1 MKFKGILFALA
12 GALIFTGL
20 NDTVNAAA
28 PAAPKKY
35 DARTTTNKINALINI
50 SAERD
55 IAKIKAMLAD
65 YRKDASFNADA
76 LYTFD
81 LIEAGLNAKGNAKAV
96 KIPVAPKDLDASAVE
111 KAFFSTAKVFMQLRD
126 YPIAR
131 DRLRNSRA

>member
-50 SAERD
+50 SA
-55 IAKIKAMLAD
+55 AKV
-65 YRKDASFNADA
+65 
-76 LYTFD
+76 TFD
-81 LIEAGLNAKGNAKAV
+81 RIPEREELDPELKEQLVIEYYSK
-96 KIPVAPKDLDASAVE
+96 
-111 KAFFSTAKVFMQLRD
+111 
-126 YPIAR
+126 
-131 DRLRNSRA
+131 